1 MKLLESAPEFC
12 PNPKCR
18 FYRREAAASLQWYI
32 KFGTF
37 ETDCRGTIQRFRCKR
52 CGKTCSTQTFS
63 LHYWTHSTFPMIWLM
78 HLLYSSSGLR
88 QIGRFGGV
96 SYRVIQN
103 RVRRLARNSL
113 AVTDRLYQLL
123 ALDEDLVMDGFE
135 SFTRSQ
141 YHPNNF
147 TIAAGARSQHFYSV
161 IYSPLRRKGRMR
173 EEQKQIRSCI
183 DSVYRAPPHA
193 VRDDCAA
200 MLCDLSPSIGE
211 AITRRGGLT
220 LFTDAHPAYVQALKR
235 VPSLAAAINNGTLVH
250 HRTSSRAARTRT
262 NPLFSVNYLDRQI
275 RKNMGEHVRETV
287 KQGREVNCQIER
299 MVLFMFMHN
308 FLTPHRITD
317 QARVDRS
324 LRHAEHAGIT
334 DVGLKRMIQRFLS
347 HRHIWGHAKCK
358 HEWMRRIWQHAYEN
372 PPAVKCK
379 GSLVMAKSVAL
390 APGALPQHL
399 LA

>member
-12 PNPKCR
+12 PNPHCR
-18 FYRREAAASLQWYI
+18 FYHRGVAASAEWYV

-37 ETDCRGTIQRFRCKR
+37 ETQCRGSIQRFRCKG

-113 AVTDRLYQLL
+113 AVTDELYELL
-123 ALDEDLVMDGFE
+123 ALDEDLAMDGFE

-147 TIAAGARSQHFYSV
+147 TVVVGARSQHFYSV

-173 EEQKQIRSCI
+173 DEQKRIRSRI
-183 DSVYRAPPHA
+183 DAVYRAPAHA

-200 MLCDLSPSIGE
+200 MLTDLSASIGE
-211 AITRRGGLT
+211 AINRLGHLT
-220 LFTDAHPAYVQALKR
+220 LFTDRHPAYVQALKR
-235 VPSLAAAINNGTLVH
+235 VPALADALKRRTLVH

-287 KQGREVNCQIER
+287 KQGREVNCQMER

-308 FLTPHRITD
+308 FLTPHRIGD
-317 QARVDRS
+317 EARVDRS
-324 LRHAEHAGIT
+324 PRHAEQAGIT
-334 DVGLKRMIQRFLS
+334 DPRLKRMIERFLS
-347 HRHIWGHAKCK
+347 HRHIWGHAKRK

-372 PPAVKCK
+372 PPAVRMKR
-379 GSLVMAKSVAL
+379 GMVVAKRVAL
-390 APGALPQHL
+390 APGELPQHL